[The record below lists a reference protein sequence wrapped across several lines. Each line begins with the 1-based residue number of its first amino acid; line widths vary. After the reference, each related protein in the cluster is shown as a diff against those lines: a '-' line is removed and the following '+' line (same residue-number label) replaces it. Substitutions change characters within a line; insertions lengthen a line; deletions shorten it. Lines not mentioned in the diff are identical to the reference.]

1 MPNNVFEDLARWFA
15 YSLKLQDRFVSQ
27 PVMKGKVNRGDIYA
41 CYLGQNIGYEKSR
54 LEARPCVVVSTDNIN
69 HKAQNVV
76 VVPLTKNIKY
86 DQSAPKGSRKL
97 RYDWHY
103 VLYKSKYKLNYDS
116 AAQCEDIRCISK
128 IRLGKYID
136 HVDPQDMKN
145 ISKRIKSALQA

>member
-1 MPNNVFEDLARWFA
+1 
-15 YSLKLQDRFVSQ
+15 
-27 PVMKGKVNRGDIYA
+27 MKGTVNRGDIYA
-41 CYLGQNIGYEKSR
+41 CHLGQNIGYEKSR

-69 HKAQNVV
+69 HNSENIVV
-76 VVPLTKNIKY
+76 IPLSKNIKY
-86 DQSAPKGSRKL
+86 VRTIKGKMKL

-103 VLYKSKYKLNYDS
+103 VLYKAKYKLNYDS
-116 AAQCEDIRCISK
+116 AVQCEDIRCISK

>member
-1 MPNNVFEDLARWFA
+1 MPGNVFEDLARWFS
-15 YSLKLQDRFVSQ
+15 YSLKLQDRFIKT
-27 PVMKGKVNRGDIYA
+27 PKMKGTVNRGDIYA
-41 CYLGQNIGYEKSR
+41 CHLGQNIGYEKSR

-69 HKAQNVV
+69 HNSENIVV
-76 VVPLTKNIKY
+76 IPLSKNIKY
-86 DQSAPKGSRKL
+86 VRTIKGKMKL

-103 VLYKSKYKLNYDS
+103 VLYKAKYKLIYDS
-116 AAQCEDIRCISK
+116 AVQCEDIRCISK